1 MRVQK
6 WYGMNGPKHM
16 KFHAFIEANLDA
28 IVTQWEAFARTLL
41 PAAKTMSDL
50 ALRNHSREILMAIV
64 KDMQASQTELERSTK
79 SRQAELAPAAPE
91 TMAAAHGALRHAAGF
106 DLAQVVSEFRALRA
120 SVLALWRRAET
131 GGEKTPA
138 VEEIARFNEAI
149 DQALGESVQRYSS
162 DVAASRDMF
171 LAVLGH
177 DLRNPLQGIEMASSV
192 LVMPAL
198 SDAARIQTALRIRHA
213 SKLMSGL
220 ITDLLEYTRSR
231 LGRGIPIERSACDL
245 QHACEAALDAVKA
258 SDPEQEFVQH
268 ISGNLHIRADRS
280 RLQQV
285 LSNLLT
291 NAVQHGDKRT
301 PVSLSARGE
310 DDAVVLAISNSG
322 KPIPPDALRVIFE
335 PLVEVPITTS
345 DLNRRPKT
353 SLGLGLFIV
362 REIVLGHH
370 GTIDVQSS
378 ADAGTVFTI
387 RLPRETPGEDGSS
400 GLRWIGPGPLP

>member
-1 MRVQK
+1 
-6 WYGMNGPKHM
+6 M
-16 KFHAFIEANLDA
+16 KFHAFIEDNLDA

-50 ALRNHSREILMAIV
+50 ALRDHSREILMAIV
-64 KDMQASQTELERSTK
+64 KDMQASQTEVERSTK
-79 SRQAELAPAAPE
+79 SRQAELAPAASQ

-106 DLAQVVSEFRALRA
+106 DLAQVVSEFCAMRS
-120 SVLALWRRAET
+120 SVLELWRRSGT
-131 GGEKTPA
+131 SGDKTQA

-149 DQALGESVQRYSS
+149 DRALGESVQRYSS

-171 LAVLGH
+171 LALLSH
-177 DLRNPLQGIEMASSV
+177 DLRRPVQGIEMASSV
-192 LVMPAL
+192 LAMPSL
-198 SDAARIQTALRIRHA
+198 SDAARIQTALRVRRA
-213 SKLMSGL
+213 SKMLSSL
-220 ITDLLEYTRSR
+220 ITDLLEYTQSR
-231 LGRGIPIERSACDL
+231 LGLGIPLERSACDL
-245 QHACEAALDAVKA
+245 RQACEVALDAVKA
-258 SDPEQEFVQH
+258 SEPEQEFVQH
-268 ISGNLHIRADRS
+268 MSGNLHIRADRS
-280 RLQQV
+280 RLQKA

-310 DDAVVLAISNSG
+310 DDAIVLTISNSG
-322 KPIPPDALRVIFE
+322 EPIPPDALRVIFE
-335 PLVEVPITTS
+335 PLVQLPITTS
-345 DLNRRPKT
+345 DLNRHPKT
-353 SLGLGLFIV
+353 SLGLCLFIV

-400 GLRWIGPGPLP
+400 RPRWIDPGPLP